1 MLFVYISLEDFFF
14 IISHVGLF
22 IYYLFRHKK
31 NLPAYL
37 SVYWLLYPADTP
49 LIWFCLSLNTCHQ
62 SNTSIPN
69 QINLLFF
76 IIPIVTTNFI
86 FSFLKYKQGL
96 LHGIT
101 RARTLRAQCNR
112 VTTILSYSLCF

>member
-22 IYYLFRHKK
+22 IYYLFIQKKTSCVFICLLVIIPCRH
-31 NLPAYL
+31 AAHMVL
-37 SVYWLLYPADTP
+37 SE
-49 LIWFCLSLNTCHQ
+49 FNTCHQ